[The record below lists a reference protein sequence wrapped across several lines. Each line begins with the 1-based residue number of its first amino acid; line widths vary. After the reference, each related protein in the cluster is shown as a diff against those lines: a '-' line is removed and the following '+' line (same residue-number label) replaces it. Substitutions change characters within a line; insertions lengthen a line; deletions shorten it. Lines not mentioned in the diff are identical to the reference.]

1 VLLASREDEKP
12 TGGFAPHYFRR
23 LAVQIGAAYVIL
35 AGGAFA
41 AVGFALPSADSGSAA
56 PLRIP
61 AVIFPT
67 TSPSPARTAGGVAA
81 SPGATTRAAAPPSA
95 TSPPAIVPIATPSVT
110 VSPVA
115 TPSDTNPAQPTVT
128 VTYLVVAQGDGQFE
142 GEVTVVNNGSAP
154 ISGWQIVVALSS
166 DQITSFSG
174 ASGDIS
180 GDVLLLQ
187 PASGADALAA
197 GGTLSVY
204 FTAVGPQTTPDVCT
218 FNSVGCG

>member
-1 VLLASREDEKP
+1 MKP

-56 PLRIP
+56 PVRIP

-67 TSPSPARTAGGVAA
+67 TSPSPARTGGTAA

-95 TSPPAIVPIATPSVT
+95 TSPPAVVPIAASSATA
-110 VSPVA
+110 SPVA
-115 TPSDTNPAQPTVT
+115 TPSDTNPAQPAVT

-154 ISGWQIVVALSS
+154 ISGWQIVVALPG
-166 DQITSFSG
+166 DQVTSFSN
-174 ASGDIS
+174 ASGDVSDDI
-180 GDVLLLQ
+180 LLLQ
-187 PASGADALAA
+187 PQSDADAVAA
-197 GGTLSVY
+197 GGTLSVS
-204 FTAVGPQTTPDVCT
+204 FTAIGWDTTPELCT
-218 FNSVGCG
+218 FDSIACG